1 TTDTTIG
8 DTPVAEGTRLFVN
21 YASANHDPRR
31 FENPETFELG
41 RKPNPHVAF
50 GFGPHLCLGR
60 HLARAELKEVVSRL
74 LTRLPDIQLSGDI
87 AYSTLQ
93 GGKLIE
99 IEHLPVTFTPEKA
112 S

>member
-1 TTDTTIG
+1 M
-8 DTPVAEGTRLFVN
+8 AEGTRLFVN

-31 FENPETFELG
+31 FPEPEEFRID
-41 RKPNPHVAF
+41 RKPNPHMAF

-60 HLARAELKEVVSRL
+60 HLARAELKEVVTRL
-74 LTRLPDIQLSGDI
+74 FARLPDIELSGDI

-93 GGKLIE
+93 GGKLVE
-99 IEHLPVTFTPEKA
+99 IEHLPVTFTPRGT